1 LFLVAAV
8 LSHFGLTVSPAG
20 DLLPL
25 CPFAGDPEMAEMAR
39 EEMEA
44 LQVAI
49 DEQGERLKFLLLPK
63 DPLDDKNIMLEVRAG
78 TGGEEAALWAADLIR
93 MYQKYADSQVGWLIW
108 AACRSLTR
116 VAAAGAALHVMPAV
130 IEHCPLAAAAE
141 AVAAAAPKGFRPVLI
156 LHMPLLTCPGVEGL
170 TNE

>member
-1 LFLVAAV
+1 
-8 LSHFGLTVSPAG
+8 
-20 DLLPL
+20 
-25 CPFAGDPEMAEMAR
+25 MAEMAR

-93 MYQKYADSQVGWLIW
+93 MYQKYADSQVGWLLW
-108 AACRSLTR
+108 AARRLLTG
-116 VAAAGAALHVMPAV
+116 AAAGG
-130 IEHCPLAAAAE
+130 
-141 AVAAAAPKGFRPVLI
+141 VAGSACDAC
-156 LHMPLLTCPGVEGL
+156 LL
-170 TNE
+170 